1 MAFTHLSRLIQTYL
15 QIEVSASNMV
25 EFSNAYWVALVLCFT
40 FKVEPYPIP
49 GSFLKLKYLKTELNV
64 DNGTNAIV

>member
-25 EFSNAYWVALVLCFT
+25 EFSNAYWVALVLGFT
-40 FKVEPYPIP
+40 FKVEPYSIP
-49 GSFLKLKYLKTELNV
+49 GSFLKFKYLKTELNV
-64 DNGTNAIV
+64 DRQ